1 MKVDLPLKIEI
12 PQTPGEFKTGL
23 MFRESLD
30 TDSGMLFVFDR
41 VAQQSFHMSHTTIP
55 LDIAFIDEEGCIES
69 IKELTPLRREPVY
82 SNAPVLYALEVN
94 RGWFAENEVKVGDQI
109 INEGNCECEGCG
121 QDPCV
126 ECGENCHQVNE
137 NIDTSN
143 WRDGFR
149 PTEYEFTDIITP
161 GPLESPK
168 NTIKWVDLGE
178 ATNLPRKTGNILTI
192 YLGWRGKSYS
202 IQMFFPS
209 VKVPSRREVQDQLQ
223 KIYPGAKLW
232 SYQVSEYDQGEPLVQ
247 AGGR

>member
-12 PQTPGEFKTGL
+12 PQTPGEFRTGL

-94 RGWFAENEVKVGDQI
+94 QGWFAENEVKVGDQI
-109 INEGNCECEGCG
+109 IKDEI
-121 QDPCV
+121 
-126 ECGENCHQVNE
+126 NE

-143 WRDGFR
+143 WRDDFK

-161 GPLESPK
+161 DPLQSPK

-178 ATNLPRKTGNILTI
+178 ATNLPRKTGNILTV

-202 IQMFFPS
+202 IQMFFPT

-223 KIYPGAKLW
+223 KVYPGAKLW

>member
-12 PQTPGEFKTGL
+12 PQTPGEFRTGL

-109 INEGNCECEGCG
+109 IKDEI
-121 QDPCV
+121 
-126 ECGENCHQVNE
+126 NE

-143 WRDGFR
+143 WRDDFK

-161 GPLESPK
+161 GPLQSPK

-178 ATNLPRKTGNILTI
+178 ATNLPRKTGNILTV

-209 VKVPSRREVQDQLQ
+209 TKVPSRREVQDQLQ
-223 KIYPGAKLW
+223 KVYPGAKLW

>member
-69 IKELTPLRREPVY
+69 IKELVPLRREPVY
-82 SNAPVLYALEVN
+82 SNAQVLYALEVN
-94 RGWFAENEVKVGDQI
+94 RGWFAENKVKVGDKI
-109 INEGNCECEGCG
+109 IDFE
-121 QDPCV
+121 
-126 ECGENCHQVNE
+126 VNE

-143 WRDGFR
+143 WRDDFK

-161 GPLESPK
+161 EPLQSPK
-168 NTIKWVDLGE
+168 NQIQWVDLGE
-178 ATNLPRKTGNILTI
+178 ATNLPRKTGNILTV

-223 KIYPGAKLW
+223 KVYPGAKLW
-232 SYQVSEYDQGEPLVQ
+232 SYQVSDYDQGEPLVQ

>member
-1 MKVDLPLKIEI
+1 MKVDLQLRIEI

-55 LDIAFIDEEGCIES
+55 LDIAFINEEGYIES

-109 INEGNCECEGCG
+109 IKDEI
-121 QDPCV
+121 
-126 ECGENCHQVNE
+126 NE

-143 WRDGFR
+143 WKDDFK

-161 GPLESPK
+161 EPLQSPK
-168 NTIKWVDLGE
+168 NHIKWVDLGE
-178 ATNLPRKTGNILTI
+178 ATNLPRKTGNILTV

-209 VKVPSRREVQDQLQ
+209 IKVPSRREVQDQLQ
-223 KIYPGAKLW
+223 KVYPGAKLW

>member
-109 INEGNCECEGCG
+109 IKDEI
-121 QDPCV
+121 
-126 ECGENCHQVNE
+126 NE

-143 WRDGFR
+143 WRDDFK

-161 GPLESPK
+161 EPLQSPK
-168 NTIKWVDLGE
+168 NQIQWVDLGE
-178 ATNLPRKTGNILTI
+178 ATNLPRKTGNILTV

-202 IQMFFPS
+202 IQMFFPT

-223 KIYPGAKLW
+223 KVYPGAKLW

>member
-94 RGWFAENEVKVGDQI
+94 RGWFVENEVKVGDQI
-109 INEGNCECEGCG
+109 IKDEI
-121 QDPCV
+121 
-126 ECGENCHQVNE
+126 NE

-143 WRDGFR
+143 WRDDFK

-161 GPLESPK
+161 EPLQSPK
-168 NTIKWVDLGE
+168 NHIKWVDLGE

-192 YLGWRGKSYS
+192 YLGWRGKTYS
-202 IQMFFPS
+202 IQMFFPT

-223 KIYPGAKLW
+223 KVYPGAKLW

>member
-94 RGWFAENEVKVGDQI
+94 RGWFTENEVKVGDQI
-109 INEGNCECEGCG
+109 IKDEI
-121 QDPCV
+121 
-126 ECGENCHQVNE
+126 NE

-143 WRDGFR
+143 WKDDFN

-161 GPLESPK
+161 GPLQSPK

-178 ATNLPRKTGNILTI
+178 ATNLPRKTGNILTV

-202 IQMFFPS
+202 IQMFFPT

-223 KIYPGAKLW
+223 KVYPGAKLW

>member
-109 INEGNCECEGCG
+109 IKDEI
-121 QDPCV
+121 
-126 ECGENCHQVNE
+126 NE

-143 WRDGFR
+143 WRDDFK

-161 GPLESPK
+161 EPLQSPK
-168 NTIKWVDLGE
+168 NHVKWVDLGE

-192 YLGWRGKSYS
+192 YLGWRGKTYS
-202 IQMFFPS
+202 IQMFFPT

>member
-12 PQTPGEFKTGL
+12 PQTLGEFKTGL

-30 TDSGMLFVFDR
+30 TNSGMLFVFEK

-82 SNAPVLYALEVN
+82 SNAQVLYALEVN
-94 RGWFAENEVKVGDQI
+94 RGWFAENKVKVGDQI
-109 INEGNCECEGCG
+109 IKDEI
-121 QDPCV
+121 
-126 ECGENCHQVNE
+126 NE

-143 WRDGFR
+143 WKDDFK

-161 GPLESPK
+161 DPLQSPK

-178 ATNLPRKTGNILTI
+178 ATNLPRKTGNILTV
-192 YLGWRGKSYS
+192 YLGWRGKTYS
-202 IQMFFPS
+202 IQMFFPT

-223 KIYPGAKLW
+223 KVYPGAKLW
-232 SYQVSEYDQGEPLVQ
+232 SYQVSEYDQVEPLVQ

>member
-12 PQTPGEFKTGL
+12 PQTPGEFRTGL

-69 IKELTPLRREPVY
+69 IKQLRPLRREPVY

-94 RGWFAENEVKVGDQI
+94 QGWFAENEVKVGDQI
-109 INEGNCECEGCG
+109 IKDEI
-121 QDPCV
+121 
-126 ECGENCHQVNE
+126 NE

-143 WRDGFR
+143 WRDDFK

-161 GPLESPK
+161 DPLQSPK
-168 NTIKWVDLGE
+168 NTVKWVDLGE
-178 ATNLPRKTGNILTI
+178 ATNLPRKTGNILTV
-192 YLGWRGKSYS
+192 YLGWRGTSYS

-209 VKVPSRREVQDQLQ
+209 TKVPSRREVQDQLQ
-223 KIYPGAKLW
+223 KVYPGSKLW
-232 SYQVSEYDQGEPLVQ
+232 SYQVSDYDQGEPLVQ

>member
-12 PQTPGEFKTGL
+12 PQTPGEFRTGL

-82 SNAPVLYALEVN
+82 SNAQVLYALEVN

-109 INEGNCECEGCG
+109 IKDEI
-121 QDPCV
+121 
-126 ECGENCHQVNE
+126 NE

-143 WRDGFR
+143 WRDDFK

-161 GPLESPK
+161 EPLQSPK
-168 NTIKWVDLGE
+168 NHIKWVDLGE
-178 ATNLPRKTGNILTI
+178 ATNLPRKTGNILTV
-192 YLGWRGKSYS
+192 YLGWRGKTYS
-202 IQMFFPS
+202 IQMFFPT

-223 KIYPGAKLW
+223 KVYPGAKLW

>member
-1 MKVDLPLKIEI
+1 MKVDLPLRIEI

-82 SNAPVLYALEVN
+82 SNSPVLYALEVN

-109 INEGNCECEGCG
+109 IKDEI
-121 QDPCV
+121 
-126 ECGENCHQVNE
+126 NE

-143 WRDGFR
+143 WRDDFK

-161 GPLESPK
+161 EPLQSPK
-168 NTIKWVDLGE
+168 NHIKWVDLGE

-192 YLGWRGKSYS
+192 YLGWRGKTYS
-202 IQMFFPS
+202 IQMFFPT

>member
-94 RGWFAENEVKVGDQI
+94 RGWFVENEVKVGDQI
-109 INEGNCECEGCG
+109 IKDEINET
-121 QDPCV
+121 
-126 ECGENCHQVNE
+126 
-137 NIDTSN
+137 IDTSD
-143 WRDGFR
+143 WRNDFK

-161 GPLESPK
+161 EPLQSPK
-168 NTIKWVDLGE
+168 NQIQWVDLGE

-192 YLGWRGKSYS
+192 YLGWRGKTYS
-202 IQMFFPS
+202 VQMFFPT

-223 KIYPGAKLW
+223 KVYPGAKLW

>member
-1 MKVDLPLKIEI
+1 MKVDLPLRIEI

-82 SNAPVLYALEVN
+82 SNAQVLYALEVN

-109 INEGNCECEGCG
+109 IKDEI
-121 QDPCV
+121 
-126 ECGENCHQVNE
+126 NE

-143 WRDGFR
+143 WKDDFK
-149 PTEYEFTDIITP
+149 PTEYEFADIITP
-161 GPLESPK
+161 EPLQSPK
-168 NTIKWVDLGE
+168 NQIEWVDLGE

-202 IQMFFPS
+202 IQMFFPT

-223 KIYPGAKLW
+223 KVYPGAKLW

>member
-1 MKVDLPLKIEI
+1 MKVDLLLKIEI

-69 IKELTPLRREPVY
+69 IKELKPLRREPVY

-109 INEGNCECEGCG
+109 IKDEI
-121 QDPCV
+121 
-126 ECGENCHQVNE
+126 NE

-143 WRDGFR
+143 WKDDFK
-149 PTEYEFTDIITP
+149 PTEYEFADIITP
-161 GPLESPK
+161 EPLQSPK
-168 NTIKWVDLGE
+168 NQIEWVDLGE
-178 ATNLPRKTGNILTI
+178 ATNLPRKTGNILTV

-223 KIYPGAKLW
+223 KVYPGAKLW

>member
-109 INEGNCECEGCG
+109 IKDEI
-121 QDPCV
+121 
-126 ECGENCHQVNE
+126 NE
-137 NIDTSN
+137 NIDTSD
-143 WRDGFR
+143 WRNDFT

-161 GPLESPK
+161 GPLQSPK

-178 ATNLPRKTGNILTI
+178 ATNLPRKTGNILTV

-202 IQMFFPS
+202 IQMFFPT

-223 KIYPGAKLW
+223 KVYPGAKLW

>member
-1 MKVDLPLKIEI
+1 MKVDLPLRIEI

-30 TDSGMLFVFDR
+30 TDSGMLFIFDR

-94 RGWFAENEVKVGDQI
+94 RGWFTENEVKVGDQI
-109 INEGNCECEGCG
+109 IKDEI
-121 QDPCV
+121 
-126 ECGENCHQVNE
+126 NE
-137 NIDTSN
+137 NIDTSD
-143 WRDGFR
+143 WRNDFK

-161 GPLESPK
+161 EPLQSPK
-168 NTIKWVDLGE
+168 NKIQWVDLGE
-178 ATNLPRKTGNILTI
+178 ATNLPRKTGNILTV

-209 VKVPSRREVQDQLQ
+209 TKVPSRREVQDQLQ
-223 KIYPGAKLW
+223 KVYPGAKLW
-232 SYQVSEYDQGEPLVQ
+232 SYQVSEHDPGEPLLQ
-247 AGGR
+247 TGGR

>member
-1 MKVDLPLKIEI
+1 MKVDLPLRIEI

-69 IKELTPLRREPVY
+69 IKELKPLRREPVY

-109 INEGNCECEGCG
+109 IKDEI
-121 QDPCV
+121 
-126 ECGENCHQVNE
+126 NE

-143 WRDGFR
+143 WKDDFK
-149 PTEYEFTDIITP
+149 PTEYEFADIITP
-161 GPLESPK
+161 EPLQSPK
-168 NTIKWVDLGE
+168 NQIEWVDLGE

>member
-1 MKVDLPLKIEI
+1 MKVDLPLRIEI
-12 PQTPGEFKTGL
+12 PKTLGEFKTGL

-30 TDSGMLFVFDR
+30 TNSGMLFVFEK

-69 IKELTPLRREPVY
+69 IKELVPLRKEPVY
-82 SNAPVLYALEVN
+82 SNAQVLYALEVN
-94 RGWFAENEVKVGDQI
+94 RGWFKENEVKVGDKI
-109 INEGNCECEGCG
+109 IDFE
-121 QDPCV
+121 
-126 ECGENCHQVNE
+126 VNE

-143 WRDGFR
+143 WKDDFK

-161 GPLESPK
+161 EPLQSPK
-168 NTIKWVDLGE
+168 NQIQWVDLGE
-178 ATNLPRKTGNILTI
+178 ATNLPRKTGNILTV

-202 IQMFFPS
+202 IQMFFPT

-223 KIYPGAKLW
+223 KVYPGAKLW

>member
-109 INEGNCECEGCG
+109 INDEI
-121 QDPCV
+121 
-126 ECGENCHQVNE
+126 NE

-143 WRDGFR
+143 WRDDFK

-161 GPLESPK
+161 EPLQSPK
-168 NTIKWVDLGE
+168 NHVKWVDLGE
-178 ATNLPRKTGNILTI
+178 ATNLPRKTGNILTV

-202 IQMFFPS
+202 IQMFFPT

>member
-1 MKVDLPLKIEI
+1 MKVDLPLRIEI

-55 LDIAFIDEEGCIES
+55 LDIAFINEEGYIES

-109 INEGNCECEGCG
+109 IKDEI
-121 QDPCV
+121 
-126 ECGENCHQVNE
+126 NE

-143 WRDGFR
+143 WRDDFK

-161 GPLESPK
+161 EPLQSPK
-168 NTIKWVDLGE
+168 NHIKWVDLGE

-223 KIYPGAKLW
+223 KVYPGAKLW

>member
-1 MKVDLPLKIEI
+1 MKVDLPLRIEI

-109 INEGNCECEGCG
+109 IKDEI
-121 QDPCV
+121 
-126 ECGENCHQVNE
+126 NE

-143 WRDGFR
+143 WRDDFK

-161 GPLESPK
+161 EPLQSPK
-168 NTIKWVDLGE
+168 NHIKWVDLGE

>member
-12 PQTPGEFKTGL
+12 PQTPGEFRTGL

-30 TDSGMLFVFDR
+30 TDSGMLFIFDR

-109 INEGNCECEGCG
+109 IKDEI
-121 QDPCV
+121 
-126 ECGENCHQVNE
+126 NE
-137 NIDTSN
+137 NIDTSD
-143 WRDGFR
+143 WRNDFT

-178 ATNLPRKTGNILTI
+178 ATNLPRKTGNILTV

-202 IQMFFPS
+202 IQMFFPT

-223 KIYPGAKLW
+223 KVYPGAKLW
-232 SYQVSEYDQGEPLVQ
+232 SYQVSDYDQGEPLVQ

>member
-12 PQTPGEFKTGL
+12 PQTPGEFRTGL

-109 INEGNCECEGCG
+109 IKDEI
-121 QDPCV
+121 
-126 ECGENCHQVNE
+126 NE

-143 WRDGFR
+143 WRDDFK

-161 GPLESPK
+161 EPLQSPK
-168 NTIKWVDLGE
+168 NHVKWVDLGE

-192 YLGWRGKSYS
+192 YLGWRGKTYS
-202 IQMFFPS
+202 IQMFFPT

-232 SYQVSEYDQGEPLVQ
+232 SYQVSDYDQGEPLVQ

>member
-1 MKVDLPLKIEI
+1 MKVDLPLRIEI

-69 IKELTPLRREPVY
+69 IKELKPLRREPVY

-109 INEGNCECEGCG
+109 IKDEINEK
-121 QDPCV
+121 
-126 ECGENCHQVNE
+126 
-137 NIDTSN
+137 IDTSN
-143 WRDGFR
+143 WKDDFK
-149 PTEYEFTDIITP
+149 PTEYEFTDVITP
-161 GPLESPK
+161 EPLQSPK
-168 NTIKWVDLGE
+168 NQIEWVDLGE
-178 ATNLPRKTGNILTI
+178 ATNLPRKTGNILTV

-209 VKVPSRREVQDQLQ
+209 IKVPSRREVQDQLQ
-223 KIYPGAKLW
+223 KVYPGAKLW

>member
-1 MKVDLPLKIEI
+1 MKVDLPLRIEI

-69 IKELTPLRREPVY
+69 IKELVPLRREPVY
-82 SNAPVLYALEVN
+82 SNAQVLYALEVN
-94 RGWFAENEVKVGDQI
+94 RGWFAENKVKVGDKI
-109 INEGNCECEGCG
+109 IDFE
-121 QDPCV
+121 
-126 ECGENCHQVNE
+126 VNE

-143 WRDGFR
+143 WRDDFK

-161 GPLESPK
+161 EQLQSPK
-168 NTIKWVDLGE
+168 NQIQWVDLGE
-178 ATNLPRKTGNILTI
+178 ATNLPRKTGNILTV

-209 VKVPSRREVQDQLQ
+209 IKVPSRREVQDQLQ
-223 KIYPGAKLW
+223 KVYPGAKLW
-232 SYQVSEYDQGEPLVQ
+232 SYQVSDYDQGQPIVQ
-247 AGGR
+247 TGGR

>member
-55 LDIAFIDEEGCIES
+55 LDIAFINEEGYIES

-109 INEGNCECEGCG
+109 IKDEI
-121 QDPCV
+121 
-126 ECGENCHQVNE
+126 NE

-143 WRDGFR
+143 WRDDFK

-161 GPLESPK
+161 DPLQSPK
-168 NTIKWVDLGE
+168 NTVKWVDLGE

-192 YLGWRGKSYS
+192 YLGWRGKTYS
-202 IQMFFPS
+202 IQMFFPT

>member
-1 MKVDLPLKIEI
+1 MKVDLPLRIEI

-109 INEGNCECEGCG
+109 IKDEI
-121 QDPCV
+121 
-126 ECGENCHQVNE
+126 NE

-143 WRDGFR
+143 WKDDFN

-161 GPLESPK
+161 GPLQSPK

-178 ATNLPRKTGNILTI
+178 ATNLPRKTGNILTV

-202 IQMFFPS
+202 IQMFFPT

-223 KIYPGAKLW
+223 KVYPGAKLW

>member
-55 LDIAFIDEEGCIES
+55 LDIAFINEEGYIES

-109 INEGNCECEGCG
+109 IKDEI
-121 QDPCV
+121 
-126 ECGENCHQVNE
+126 NE

-143 WRDGFR
+143 WRDDFK

-161 GPLESPK
+161 EPLQSPK
-168 NTIKWVDLGE
+168 NHIKWVDLGE

>member
-109 INEGNCECEGCG
+109 IKDEI
-121 QDPCV
+121 
-126 ECGENCHQVNE
+126 NE

-143 WRDGFR
+143 WKDDFN

-161 GPLESPK
+161 GPLQSPK

-178 ATNLPRKTGNILTI
+178 ATNLPRKTGNILTV

-202 IQMFFPS
+202 IQMFFPT

-223 KIYPGAKLW
+223 KVYPGAKLW

>member
-1 MKVDLPLKIEI
+1 
-12 PQTPGEFKTGL
+12 

-69 IKELTPLRREPVY
+69 IKELTPLRRTPVY
-82 SNAPVLYALEVN
+82 SNTPVLYALEVN
-94 RGWFAENEVKVGDQI
+94 RGWFVENEVKVGDQI
-109 INEGNCECEGCG
+109 IKDEI
-121 QDPCV
+121 
-126 ECGENCHQVNE
+126 NE

-143 WRDGFR
+143 WRDDFK

-161 GPLESPK
+161 EPLQSPK
-168 NTIKWVDLGE
+168 NQIQWVDLGE

-192 YLGWRGKSYS
+192 YLGWRGKIYS
-202 IQMFFPS
+202 IQMFFPTG
-209 VKVPSRREVQDQLQ
+209 KVPSRREVQDQLQ
-223 KIYPGAKLW
+223 KVYPGAKLW
-232 SYQVSEYDQGEPLVQ
+232 SYQVSDYDQGEPLVQ

>member
-1 MKVDLPLKIEI
+1 MKVDLPLRIEI

-94 RGWFAENEVKVGDQI
+94 RGWFIENEVKVGDQI
-109 INEGNCECEGCG
+109 IKDEI
-121 QDPCV
+121 
-126 ECGENCHQVNE
+126 NE

-143 WRDGFR
+143 WRDDFK

-161 GPLESPK
+161 EPLQSPK
-168 NTIKWVDLGE
+168 NQIQWVDLGE
-178 ATNLPRKTGNILTI
+178 ATNLPRKTGNILTV

-202 IQMFFPS
+202 IQMFFPT

-223 KIYPGAKLW
+223 KVYPGAKLW
-232 SYQVSEYDQGEPLVQ
+232 SYQVSDYDQGEPLVQ

>member
-1 MKVDLPLKIEI
+1 MKVDLPLRIEI

-69 IKELTPLRREPVY
+69 IKELVPLRREPVY
-82 SNAPVLYALEVN
+82 SNAQVLYALEVN
-94 RGWFAENEVKVGDQI
+94 RGWFAENKVKVGDQI
-109 INEGNCECEGCG
+109 IKDEI
-121 QDPCV
+121 
-126 ECGENCHQVNE
+126 NE

-143 WRDGFR
+143 WRDDFK

-161 GPLESPK
+161 EPLQSPK
-168 NTIKWVDLGE
+168 NHVKWVDLGE

-192 YLGWRGKSYS
+192 YLGWRGKTYS
-202 IQMFFPS
+202 IQMFFPT

>member
-1 MKVDLPLKIEI
+1 MKVDLPLRIEI

-109 INEGNCECEGCG
+109 IKDEI
-121 QDPCV
+121 
-126 ECGENCHQVNE
+126 NE

-143 WRDGFR
+143 WRDDFK

-161 GPLESPK
+161 EPLQSPK
-168 NTIKWVDLGE
+168 NHIKWVDLGE
-178 ATNLPRKTGNILTI
+178 ATKLPRKTGNILTI
-192 YLGWRGKSYS
+192 YLGWRGKTYS
-202 IQMFFPS
+202 IQMFFPT

-223 KIYPGAKLW
+223 NIYPGAKLW

>member
-94 RGWFAENEVKVGDQI
+94 RGWFTENEVKVGDQI
-109 INEGNCECEGCG
+109 IKDEI
-121 QDPCV
+121 
-126 ECGENCHQVNE
+126 NE

-143 WRDGFR
+143 WKDDFN

-161 GPLESPK
+161 DPLQSPK

-178 ATNLPRKTGNILTI
+178 ATNLPRKTGNILTV

-202 IQMFFPS
+202 IQMFFPT

-223 KIYPGAKLW
+223 KVYPGAKLW

>member
-69 IKELTPLRREPVY
+69 IKELTPLRRTPVY
-82 SNAPVLYALEVN
+82 SNTPVLYALEVN
-94 RGWFAENEVKVGDQI
+94 RGWFSENEVKVGDQI
-109 INEGNCECEGCG
+109 IKDEI
-121 QDPCV
+121 
-126 ECGENCHQVNE
+126 NE

-143 WRDGFR
+143 WKDDFK
-149 PTEYEFTDIITP
+149 PTEYEFTDVITP
-161 GPLESPK
+161 EPLQSPK
-168 NTIKWVDLGE
+168 NQIEWVDLGE
-178 ATNLPRKTGNILTI
+178 ATNLPRKTGNILTV

-202 IQMFFPS
+202 IQMFFPT

-223 KIYPGAKLW
+223 KVYPGAKLW